1 MPQRTLSIFY
11 RKFYG
16 KTDFVLRDFL
26 VASPAN
32 HLDLSGVSVDVVLRH
47 SRNSLMNRLFH
58 LWGEFCRH
66 VIVASALGGYTTVGG
81 SFLMGAPNIQNISDI
96 LSTMRVSSITGPNIR
111 WGDPQWTLAKLN
123 VIRPA
128 NLQQIMLGVG
138 SAPYDEFRRVR
149 NFVIHSNP
157 HTRSNFDSVAVSYS
171 LVGVDADDLLLH
183 RLAGGGT
190 IMENWVRDFQ
200 AAALDAVR

>member
-1 MPQRTLSIFY
+1 MPQRTLSSFY
-11 RKFYG
+11 RKFYS
-16 KTDFVLRDFL
+16 KTNFVLRDFL
-26 VASPAN
+26 VASPA
-32 HLDLSGVSVDVVLRH
+32 HLLDLDGVSVDVVLRH
-47 SRNSLMNRLFH
+47 SRNSLVNRLFH

-81 SFLMGAPNIQNISDI
+81 VFLVSAPRIQSISDI
-96 LSTMRVSSITGPNIR
+96 LNTMRVQSITGPSIR
-111 WGDPQWTLAKLN
+111 WGDPQWTGAKLN
-123 VIRPA
+123 LIGPA
-128 NLQQIMLGVG
+128 NLQQILLGVG

-157 HTRSNFDSVAVSYS
+157 HTRLNFDSVALSYS
-171 LVGVDADDLLLH
+171 LVGVDPDGLLLH

-190 IMENWVRDFQ
+190 VMESWVRDFQ